1 MKTLSLLGTSMM
13 TCQAVIGGV
22 ALLQEVT
29 GLSNVIAEKLVLKHR
44 EDHIAV
50 AGPIKGG

>member
-1 MKTLSLLGTSMM
+1 MKTLSLLGTSMV

-22 ALLQEVT
+22 VLLLAVT
-29 GLSNVIAEKLVLKHR
+29 GLCNVIAEQLVLKHR
-44 EDHIAV
+44 ENHMAV